1 MFWFEKMCSGA
12 YLGSVA
18 SVMIRAAA
26 ADNLFSAGVK
36 KAFATIADLPLID
49 VNRFLQAPY
58 SDQTPLGQLLADGT
72 EEDREVL
79 YRILD
84 ALIMRTARLAAGNI
98 AAAVIK
104 TGKGKNPALPVC
116 ILAEGTTFLK
126 TYRLH
131 DAVIAYLYRALTQE
145 RGIYFDVVSLEHAI
159 TFGTAIAGT
168 I

>member
-1 MFWFEKMCSGA
+1 M
-12 YLGSVA
+12 
-18 SVMIRAAA
+18 
-26 ADNLFSAGVK
+26 
-36 KAFATIADLPLID
+36 
-49 VNRFLQAPY
+49 NRFLQAPY
-58 SDQTPLGQLLADGT
+58 SDQTPLGLLLAGGT

-116 ILAEGTTFLK
+116 ILAEGTTFFK
-126 TYRLH
+126 THRLH
-131 DAVIAYLYRALTQE
+131 DAVIAHLYTALTQN
-145 RGIYFDVVSLEHAI
+145 RGIYFDVVSLDNAI